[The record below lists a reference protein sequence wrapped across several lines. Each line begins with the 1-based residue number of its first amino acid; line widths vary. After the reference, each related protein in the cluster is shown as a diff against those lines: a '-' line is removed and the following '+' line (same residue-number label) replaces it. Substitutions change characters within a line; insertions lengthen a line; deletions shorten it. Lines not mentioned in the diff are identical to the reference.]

1 MLSSLP
7 KGSDFRLS
15 GSRGFNRAL
24 YRIVRRGSFS
34 SLKDNQSE
42 IQKIFKSLKP
52 TIRRNG
58 KIPSSTR
65 IRASRQFSSLPG
77 VSRLDVRNFKKIL
90 DYYK

>member
-15 GSRGFNRAL
+15 GPGGFNRAL

-34 SLKDNQSE
+34 SLKNNRSE

-52 TIRRNG
+52 TIKRNG
-58 KIPSSTR
+58 KIPYSTR
-65 IRASRQFSSLPG
+65 IRASRKFSSLPG
-77 VSRLDVRNFKKIL
+77 VSKPDVRDFKKIL

>member
-15 GSRGFNRAL
+15 GSRGFNRIL
-24 YRIVRRGSFS
+24 NRIAKNSSFPG
-34 SLKDNQSE
+34 LKGHESE

-52 TIRRNG
+52 TIKRNG

-65 IRASRQFSSLPG
+65 IKASRQFSSLPG
-77 VSRLDVRNFKKIL
+77 TSRLAVKSFKKIL
-90 DYYK
+90 NYYK